1 MALLKEPTIEG
12 RSYSKID
19 AKLTQDFE
27 DVEWNPST
35 QKSALRANV
44 TGIPTKDQVN
54 ILRFTPLDK
63 SNYESVDYSMPV
75 GEVKNVFFKCLK
87 YGGYEWRLVIRD
99 YSKFR
104 RIRF

>member
-1 MALLKEPTIEG
+1 MALLEVPTIGGDNYE
-12 RSYSKID
+12 KVD

-63 SNYESVDYSMPV
+63 SNYESVDYSMPI
-75 GEVKNVFFKCLK
+75 GEVKNVFL
-87 YGGYEWRLVIRD
+87 
-99 YSKFR
+99 
-104 RIRF
+104 